1 MMMTPS
7 SRLSMPSKSTER
19 STEKC
24 KNFEFWVYGNRGFLG
39 DPKDVWMLMIFTILG
54 SNTRSWPSV
63 TNLPPLRL
71 TMPFPNSSL
80 RTVWLMPFSW
90 RVSWSPRRK
99 KEKNKILNP
108 EFFFYILLKK
118 HRIRFTKI
126 KRKHQ
131 RESPLQSR
139 ILPSTEKLKPLGKLK
154 LLFHPDPDESQF
166 FGKVV
171 LLPQRIESL
180 NNQTLAYTI

>member
-19 STEKC
+19 STQKC
-24 KNFEFWVYGNRGFLG
+24 KFLSVFGNCGSRN
-39 DPKDVWMLMIFTILG
+39 PKEVKFFFSFILG